1 MSKLF
6 EHHKKGLDIC
16 QWITFDLQAV
26 AEIKGAWTAT
36 NTVRYFYIFNI
47 LRPI

>member
-6 EHHKKGLDIC
+6 EHHKGLNIS

-36 NTVRYFYIFNI
+36 NTVRDFFLQFSIF
-47 LRPI
+47 L